1 MNESSEEEAQ
11 SMKVNCVGVASAI
24 IALASLALPWW
35 TMTISILETPF
46 SWDMYTWGVRSPTE
60 IVGDS
65 ILFDF
70 ADSYSYSA
78 LALIV
83 VGGILGLAGSVTVG
97 RKGWTILATS
107 GILIILATIIFVA
120 GLATDPALAD
130 ATPPIGIFES
140 KEVEIL
146 GFSYNISTYLHIGFF
161 LAITAAIL
169 ASISMLRHPTAS
181 S

>member
-1 MNESSEEEAQ
+1 
-11 SMKVNCVGVASAI
+11 MKVNVIGITSAI

-46 SWDMYTWGVRSPTE
+46 SWDMYMLGVRSPIE

-65 ILFDF
+65 LLFDF
-70 ADSYSYSA
+70 ADSYRYAA

-83 VGGILGLAGSVTVG
+83 VGAILGLAGSVTVG
-97 RKGWTILATS
+97 RRGWTILATS
-107 GILIILATIIFVA
+107 GISIILAAVIFVA

-140 KEVEIL
+140 KEVTIL
-146 GFSYNISTYLHIGFF
+146 GFSYRISTYLHIGFF

-169 ASISMLRHPTAS
+169 ASISLLKHPIAS

>member
-1 MNESSEEEAQ
+1 
-11 SMKVNCVGVASAI
+11 MKVNVIGVASAT

-35 TMTISILETPF
+35 TMTISLLETPF

-65 ILFDF
+65 LLFDF
-70 ADSYSYSA
+70 ADSYRYAA

-83 VGGILGLAGSVTVG
+83 VGAILGLAGSVTVG
-97 RKGWTILATS
+97 RRGWTILATS
-107 GILIILATIIFVA
+107 GISIILAAVIFVA

-140 KEVEIL
+140 KEVTIL
-146 GFSYNISTYLHIGFF
+146 GFSYRISTYLHIGFF

-169 ASISMLRHPTAS
+169 ASISLLKHPIAS

>member
-1 MNESSEEEAQ
+1 
-11 SMKVNCVGVASAI
+11 MKVNVIGVASAI
-24 IALASLALPWW
+24 IALASLVLPWW
-35 TMTISILETPF
+35 TMTISLLETPF

-60 IVGDS
+60 GDS
-65 ILFDF
+65 LLFDF
-70 ADSYSYSA
+70 ADSYRYAA
-78 LALIV
+78 LSFIV
-83 VGGILGLAGSVTVG
+83 VGAILGLAGSLTFG

-107 GILIILATIIFVA
+107 GISIVLAAIIFVL

-140 KEVEIL
+140 KEVTIL
-146 GFSYNISTYLHIGFF
+146 EFSYSISTYLHIGFF

-169 ASISMLRHPTAS
+169 ASISLLRHPTAS

>member
-1 MNESSEEEAQ
+1 V
-11 SMKVNCVGVASAI
+11 KVNVIGITSAI

-46 SWDMYTWGVRSPTE
+46 SWDMYMLGVRSPIE

-65 ILFDF
+65 LLFDF
-70 ADSYSYSA
+70 ADSYRYAA

-83 VGGILGLAGSVTVG
+83 VGAILGLAGSVTVG
-97 RKGWTILATS
+97 RRGWTILATS
-107 GILIILATIIFVA
+107 GILIILAAVIFVA

-140 KEVEIL
+140 KEVTIL
-146 GFSYNISTYLHIGFF
+146 EFSYSISTHLHIGFF

-169 ASISMLRHPTAS
+169 ASISLLKHPTAS